1 MTKTIGIICAFERE
15 LAPLIAKPPSHCRIV
30 AGGIGAQAAERAAR
44 LMDCSA
50 LISTGYAGGLAAPAA
65 RGVIVVD
72 TATTVFD
79 YALPQSARG
88 RIADSQ
94 TMVATPAARAAL
106 AAKTGAIAVDME
118 SAAIAK
124 VAAERG
130 IPFAAIRV
138 ITDGPGDTMVID
150 WDRYRRPDASN
161 PEGHMRTTAAVLS
174 ALRSPQGIAE
184 LFRLWYASK
193 GATTV
198 LDSYLRQFLESWKPL

>member
-15 LAPLIAKPPSHCRIV
+15 LAGLIAKPPSHARIV
-30 AGGIGAQAAERAAR
+30 AGGIGAKAAERAAR

-72 TATTVFD
+72 TATNLFD

-94 TMVATPAARAAL
+94 MMVATPAARAAL
-106 AAKTGAIAVDME
+106 AAETGAIAVDME
-118 SAAIAK
+118 SAAIAR
-124 VAAERG
+124 VATERG

-138 ITDGPGDTMVID
+138 ITDGPDDTMVID
-150 WDRYRRPDASN
+150 WDRYRRPDGS
-161 PEGHMRTTAAVLS
+161 MRTTPAVLS
-174 ALRSPQGIAE
+174 ALRSRQGIAE

-193 GATTV
+193 EASLV
-198 LDSYLRQFLESWKPL
+198 LNAYLKQFLESWKPL

>member
-1 MTKTIGIICAFERE
+1 LTKTIGIICAIERE
-15 LAPLIAKPPSHCRIV
+15 LTALIAKPPSHCRIV
-30 AGGIGAQAAERAAR
+30 AGGIGAKAAERAAR

-50 LISTGYAGGLAAPAA
+50 LISTGYAGGLAAPAV

-72 TATTVFD
+72 TASTVFD

-94 TMVATPAARAAL
+94 TMVATPTARAKL
-106 AAKTGAIAVDME
+106 AAATGAIAVDME
-118 SAAIAK
+118 SAAIAR
-124 VAAERG
+124 VAGERG

-138 ITDGPGDTMVID
+138 ITDGPDDTIVID

-174 ALRSPQGIAE
+174 ALRSRQGIAE

-193 GATTV
+193 DGSRV
-198 LDSYLRQFLESWKPL
+198 LNAYLKQFLESWKPL